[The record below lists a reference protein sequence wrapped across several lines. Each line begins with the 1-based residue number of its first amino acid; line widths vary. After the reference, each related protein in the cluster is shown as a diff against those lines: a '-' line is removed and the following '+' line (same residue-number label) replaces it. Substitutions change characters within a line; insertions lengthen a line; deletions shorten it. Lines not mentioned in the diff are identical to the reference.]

1 MKDRRLDFSLFRN
14 NKDITYLDYAATT
27 FMPDQV
33 IKSWVH
39 YQQNTGVSYN
49 RGNGILSD
57 IAENEYNKAKKI
69 ILNFFSAEET
79 YDFVFGKN
87 ATECLNIVAYSL
99 RDCLNQGD
107 VILMGPYEH
116 HSNILPWEKMAK
128 ETGACLVQLPLLEG
142 GNINYSFWDSLDKK
156 RIKVISISMVS
167 NINSYAIDTMW
178 LKAVKNDCD
187 AIIILDVSQQVGHCE
202 LDCEK
207 IGADAYIMSAHKV
220 YGPKNIGAAIVKKQ
234 LIEKMNPVLVGGGM
248 VWNSLGAGPTWQLGA
263 KKFEAG
269 TFDVGLVSAWSEAC
283 KYLNS
288 IGMDAVRE
296 SDRRIWEYVK
306 KRMDR
311 RIFSIVPG
319 GNDNSSMVS
328 FMVNSV
334 HPHDVAEMASLHN
347 FEIRTGHMC
356 AQSTLD
362 NLGYKSL
369 CRLSW
374 GIGSDISDVE
384 AFICLVEEECLHDK

>member
-1 MKDRRLDFSLFRN
+1 MMADKPYRCKL
-14 NKDITYLDYAATT
+14 
-27 FMPDQV
+27 
-33 IKSWVH
+33 
-39 YQQNTGVSYN
+39 
-49 RGNGILSD
+49 
-57 IAENEYNKAKKI
+57 EKI
-69 ILNFFSAEET
+69 
-79 YDFVFGKN
+79 
-87 ATECLNIVAYSL
+87 
-99 RDCLNQGD
+99 
-107 VILMGPYEH
+107 
-116 HSNILPWEKMAK
+116 EKMAK

-207 IGADAYIMSAHKV
+207 IGADAYIMSAHKM

>member
-207 IGADAYIMSAHKV
+207 IGADAYIMSAHKM

-288 IGMDAVRE
+288 IV
-296 SDRRIWEYVK
+296 
-306 KRMDR
+306 
-311 RIFSIVPG
+311 
-319 GNDNSSMVS
+319 
-328 FMVNSV
+328 
-334 HPHDVAEMASLHN
+334 
-347 FEIRTGHMC
+347 
-356 AQSTLD
+356 
-362 NLGYKSL
+362 
-369 CRLSW
+369 
-374 GIGSDISDVE
+374 
-384 AFICLVEEECLHDK
+384 